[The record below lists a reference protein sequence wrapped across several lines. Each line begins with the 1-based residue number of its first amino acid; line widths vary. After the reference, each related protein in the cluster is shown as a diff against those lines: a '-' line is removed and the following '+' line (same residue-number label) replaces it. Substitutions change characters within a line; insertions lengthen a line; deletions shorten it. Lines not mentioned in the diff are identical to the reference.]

1 VKATST
7 EKENKKRALARDRQ
21 RRKRARD
28 KAHNQALGIKTF
40 KIDMFS
46 GTQEALRNIQEFGVL
61 EEWQEA
67 ITLMIHNAAELIER
81 DPSQLR
87 DLLNSNATRKAD

>member
-1 VKATST
+1 MNVMNT
-7 EKENKKRALARDRQ
+7 EKEDKKRAKARERQ
-21 RRKRARD
+21 RKKRARD
-28 KAHNQALGIKTF
+28 KAHNQAVGIKTF

-46 GTQEALRNIQEFGVL
+46 GTQEALSNIQEFGGF

-87 DLLNSNATRKAD
+87 DLLKI